1 MIQRQAHSL
10 LDHKDLNFVQFS
22 RCPNFYY
29 ERAQSSSEH
38 MRGEQYT
45 CDKCGQIY
53 FARYTAAASVALFD
67 LNLSYDDNDR
77 RIGSIG

>member
-1 MIQRQAHSL
+1 
-10 LDHKDLNFVQFS
+10 
-22 RCPNFYY
+22 
-29 ERAQSSSEH
+29 

-67 LNLSYDDNDR
+67 LSMNYDDDEEEDQLDESLIVTQDEENNEDEYS
-77 RIGSIG
+77 SIN